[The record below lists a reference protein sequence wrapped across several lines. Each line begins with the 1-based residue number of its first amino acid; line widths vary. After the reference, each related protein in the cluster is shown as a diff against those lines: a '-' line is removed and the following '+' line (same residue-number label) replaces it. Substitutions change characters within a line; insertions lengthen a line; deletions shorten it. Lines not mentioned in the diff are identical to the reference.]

1 MAWPSAGD
9 RAGCCQRE
17 RRPSLLL
24 GERGHFFQAR
34 YFVEDDEINIYKT
47 WLLQLCVQ
55 TSNMSCTMRR
65 LAGALRSM
73 APGRRQTGRTGTVVL
88 TGAAAGMCLRHERG
102 RYLLARWREA
112 AGGQPGFA
120 EVISLS
126 LDEEVDKDAVV
137 ELVEEEEEPAQ
148 GEEEEAAEGRRR

>member
-1 MAWPSAGD
+1 M
-9 RAGCCQRE
+9 Q
-17 RRPSLLL
+17 
-24 GERGHFFQAR
+24 
-34 YFVEDDEINIYKT
+34 
-47 WLLQLCVQ
+47 
-55 TSNMSCTMRR
+55 
-65 LAGALRSM
+65 
-73 APGRRQTGRTGTVVL
+73 
-88 TGAAAGMCLRHERG
+88 G